1 MLPKME
7 LFARVMNMPLE
18 TFFGLD
24 QLVRPEGPKD
34 IVDMHSSA

>member
-7 LFARVMNMPLE
+7 LFARATNMSLE

-24 QLVRPEGPKD
+24 QLVQPEGSED
-34 IVDMHSSA
+34 IVEMHSSA

>member
-7 LFARVMNMPLE
+7 LFARVMNMSLE

-24 QLVRPEGPKD
+24 QLVRPKGPEYK
-34 IVDMHSSA
+34 VEMHCSA

>member
-7 LFARVMNMPLE
+7 LFARVMNISLE

-24 QLVRPEGPKD
+24 QLVRPEGPED
-34 IVDMHSSA
+34 IVGMHGSA

>member
-7 LFARVMNMPLE
+7 LFARVMNMFLE

-24 QLVRPEGPKD
+24 QLNRPEEPKD
-34 IVDMHSSA
+34 IVEMHSSA